1 MHAYTLA
8 PNTCRHTHTHLT
20 YVCTLT
26 HKHLTYAGT
35 HTHLTHTHT
44 HITYVLTHIHP
55 HLIYACFPGS
65 FFAAWVGGNSQHWG
79 TSGVFSGDP
88 KMASITQT
96 ELGGLNDLC
105 ISVSLHCAASL
116 LWFSATKVSTYPSLP
131 KKHKGETSWLHLVE
145 LKLWHAETVEN
156 VWLFGITLCFLS
168 AAACP
173 ELLGFVR
180 C

>member
-1 MHAYTLA
+1 MPYWIDSLWTFAKF
-8 PNTCRHTHTHLT
+8 CCLT
-20 YVCTLT
+20 ETD
-26 HKHLTYAGT
+26 T

-96 ELGGLNDLC
+96 ELGGLNALC